1 MAERFPG
8 DRAAANGFGRHWLH
22 DWEARLLQEAN
33 YPTPPD
39 MCVLGAWR
47 LSARGAPCLCPPARN
62 TAIRANRSKHASSC
76 VTRRTTTCSE
86 QLASTNG
93 APAPGGRH
101 NAEGRRQWWGA
112 SRRTLSV
119 VLAPIEGGNEPPLEY
134 PAPSFPR
141 RRGSSWTPM
150 RMDTPSSS
158 SSGSRS
164 SQSAPLLPVKPEP
177 QETPLRRRTRGG
189 TLVINEGGRVPSP
202 LSSRLVKPK
211 EPEALL
217 PVEQEHEAMVA
228 DLESGLLW
236 LCQDYVREE
245 MERQHRALEEIV
257 ARRCGRDEGVVVMLS
272 DNDNEVAAP
281 SQPVRSGDPGQGCS
295 KDAPKDGP
303 PSVNDDDDS
312 GDDYTAFYKLLGMN
326 N

>member
-1 MAERFPG
+1 MAAERTRRPVPLPSGAEHGDPG
-8 DRAAANGFGRHWLH
+8 KPEQARQQLRYTADNHMLRAAGVHQWRPSAGRSP
-22 DWEARLLQEAN
+22 Q
-33 YPTPPD
+33 
-39 MCVLGAWR
+39 
-47 LSARGAPCLCPPARN
+47 RG
-62 TAIRANRSKHASSC
+62 
-76 VTRRTTTCSE
+76 
-86 QLASTNG
+86 G
-93 APAPGGRH
+93 
-101 NAEGRRQWWGA
+101 
-112 SRRTLSV
+112 
-119 VLAPIEGGNEPPLEY
+119 
-134 PAPSFPR
+134 
-141 RRGSSWTPM
+141 SWTPM